1 MHQAKKRFG
10 QNFLHDDQVLQSLIR
25 AIGPKKNDLILE
37 IGPGQGALTDYL
49 LRAIAPITAVEI
61 DRDLIALLEKKY
73 TREQLQLIQ
82 SDILHFNLNSLKAE
96 KKLRVVGN
104 LPYNISTPLLFHLY
118 DQLDLIE
125 DMHFMLQKE
134 VAERI
139 CAPVGDSQYGRL
151 SIMSQYYCQAEL
163 LFIIG
168 PESFD
173 PAPKVESAFVRLT
186 PLKKPREI
194 KNFKLFAELVA
205 AAFTQRRKTISNS
218 LKRYFTRDEL
228 EALNIDPQKRPQEL
242 SIEEFMIL
250 ANAKTWL
257 GTLLFVI
264 PACATKGYE
273 SGVVA

>member
-10 QNFLHDDQVLQSLIR
+10 QNFLHDDQVLQNLIR

-49 LRAIAPITAVEI
+49 LRVISPITAVEI
-61 DRDLIALLEKKY
+61 DRDLIALLKEKY
-73 TREQLQLIQ
+73 SQEQLHLIQ
-82 SDILHFNLNSLKAE
+82 SDILHFNLSSLHSK

-125 DMHFMLQKE
+125 DLHFMLQKE

-139 CAPVGDSQYGRL
+139 CAPVGASQYGRL
-151 SIMSQYYCQAEL
+151 SIMSQYYCRAEL
-163 LFIIG
+163 VFIIG

-186 PLKKPREI
+186 PLQPQRQVE
-194 KNFKLFAELVA
+194 NFKLFSELVA

-218 LKRYFTRDEL
+218 LKRYFTRAEL
-228 EALNIDPQKRPQEL
+228 EALHINPQKRPQEL
-242 SIEEFMIL
+242 SIEEFIAL
-250 ANAKTWL
+250 ANKTR
-257 GTLLFVI
+257 
-264 PACATKGYE
+264 
-273 SGVVA
+273 